1 MRETLYKKVKSIIP
15 ILIPLFAS
23 SFKRADALAIAMEA
37 RGYQGGDQRSRYRQ
51 LKWQNKD
58 SYAILVL
65 LILGAILYLL
75 KIDVKSGFYV
85 NFTYYLKLICRNTMD
100 KAMLVFK

>member
-1 MRETLYKKVKSIIP
+1 MQCGI
-15 ILIPLFAS
+15 
-23 SFKRADALAIAMEA
+23 AIAMEA

-75 KIDVKSGFYV
+75 K
-85 NFTYYLKLICRNTMD
+85 N
-100 KAMLVFK
+100 